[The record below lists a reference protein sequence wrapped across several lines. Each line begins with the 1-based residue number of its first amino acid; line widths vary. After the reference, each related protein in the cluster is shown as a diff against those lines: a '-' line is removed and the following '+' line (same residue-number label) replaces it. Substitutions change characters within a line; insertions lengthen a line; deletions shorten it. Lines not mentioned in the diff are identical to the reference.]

1 VDAGHMQIGEVAERV
16 GLSLRTIRHYGE
28 VGLIPPSARSKGGFR
43 LYTEGDVARLAFIK
57 RMKPLDFS
65 LEEIGELLAAMET
78 VADPQVPESER
89 QACTQMLQGYL
100 DRASGRVA
108 VLREQFEMAE
118 ALTRD
123 VRQHLNRHALQP
135 GVAEPSG

>member
-1 VDAGHMQIGEVAERV
+1 MQIGEVAERV

-43 LYTEGDVARLAFIK
+43 LYTEGDVTRLAFIK

-65 LEEIGELLAAMET
+65 LAEIGKLLAAMET
-78 VADPQVPESER
+78 VADPQVSESER
-89 QACTQMLQGYL
+89 QACAQTLQGYL
-100 DRASGRVA
+100 ARASGRVA
-108 VLREQFEMAE
+108 VLREQFELAE

-123 VRQHLNRHALQP
+123 MRQHLNRHALRPQAAEFP
-135 GVAEPSG
+135 G